1 MVMLKLTVITSVYN
15 SEFFIK
21 DFLDDIRRQ
30 SIFKDCEFL
39 FLDADSTD
47 NCRQEILEFALG
59 YKNVQY
65 FNVGKKNIYET
76 WNIGVSLSRSE
87 ILTNWNTDD
96 RRLPNSLE
104 KQYNFLMDNEDVDLC
119 YGETLWVDTPNIKT
133 KDCDQSSKSPCLD
146 ASMQTMLQFNSPHC
160 LPMWRKSLHR
170 QYGMFN
176 ETFFSAGD
184 YEMWMRALSRG
195 CKFGRLN
202 EVVGSYYRN
211 PKGISSNPDNLD
223 RAVGE
228 VMAIRK
234 FYSQ

>member
-1 MVMLKLTVITSVYN
+1 MKLSVITSVFN

-21 DFLDDIRRQ
+21 DFLDDICNQ

-47 NCRQEILEFALG
+47 TSRDEILKYAIFHP
-59 YKNVQY
+59 NIQY

-76 WNIGVSLSRSE
+76 WNIGVALSRSE

-96 RRLPNSLE
+96 RRFSKSLE
-104 KQYNFLMDNEDVDLC
+104 SQYNFLMENQDIDLC
-119 YGETLWVDTPNIKT
+119 YGETLWVDIPNEKT
-133 KDCDQSSKSPCLD
+133 KYCDQSVKSPCLD
-146 ASMQTMLQFNSPHC
+146 ASIETMLQFNSPHC

-170 QYGMFN
+170 KYGLFD
-176 ETFFSAGD
+176 ESFFSAGD

-195 CKFGRLN
+195 SKFGKLN
-202 EVVGSYYRN
+202 EVIGSYYRN

-223 RAVGE
+223 RAVAE